1 MRIFNTL
8 TRRIEELEPLDPG
21 HVRLYTCGPT
31 VYDFAHIGNFR
42 TYVWEDLLR
51 RTLKFLGYSVTQVMN
66 ITDIEDKI
74 IAKAIA
80 QGVGLA
86 EVTEPFIAAFFEDL
100 AVLGI
105 ERAEHY
111 PRATEHI
118 PEMIAIAKAK
128 PGTLTFASAGNASP
142 GHMCGEMLKNLAGID

>member
-21 HVRLYTCGPT
+21 QVKLYTCGPT
-31 VYDFAHIGNFR
+31 VYDYAHIGNFR

-51 RTLKFLGYSVTQVMN
+51 RTLKFLGFGVTQVMN

-74 IAKAIA
+74 IAKAIT
-80 QGVGLA
+80 QGVSLNT
-86 EVTEPFIAAFFEDL
+86 VTEPFVSAFFEDL
-100 AVLGI
+100 LVLGI
-105 ERAEHY
+105 EKAEHY

-118 PEMIAIAKAK
+118 PEMIAIAEALESK
-128 PGTLTFASAGNASP
+128 GLTYVSQG
-142 GHMCGEMLKNLAGID
+142 

>member
-8 TRRIEELEPLDPG
+8 SRRTEELVPLEPG

-31 VYDFAHIGNFR
+31 VYDYAHIGNFR

-51 RTLKFLGYSVTQVMN
+51 RTLKFLGFSVTQVMN

-80 QGVGLA
+80 QGVALRD
-86 EVTEPFIAAFFEDL
+86 VTEPFIDAFFADL
-100 AVLGI
+100 DVMGI

-111 PRATEHI
+111 
-118 PEMIAIAKAK
+118 
-128 PGTLTFASAGNASP
+128 
-142 GHMCGEMLKNLAGID
+142 

>member
-8 TRRIEELEPLDPG
+8 TRRLETLEPREPG
-21 HVRLYTCGPT
+21 HVRMYTCGPT

-51 RTLKFLGYSVTQVMN
+51 RTLKLLGFTVTQVMN

-80 QGVGLA
+80 QGVPLGS
-86 EVTEPFIAAFFEDL
+86 VTEPFIDAFFADL
-100 AVLGI
+100 DVMGI

-111 PRATEHI
+111 
-118 PEMIAIAKAK
+118 
-128 PGTLTFASAGNASP
+128 
-142 GHMCGEMLKNLAGID
+142 